1 MSYAQQLPPTRRIG
15 GISFVLL
22 LHAGLVYAL
31 VSGLGRQAIELIKQ
45 PLETKIIQE
54 VKPPPD
60 TPPPPPPKMVA
71 PPPPYVPPPEIPVT
85 APPPPNAITAVTT
98 VKPAVESAPTQVAP
112 KAEPVRTAPV
122 IDAARSCQ
130 PPEYPATSRR
140 LEETGTTILQFLID
154 VDGSVLDSKIETS
167 SGHQR
172 LDDAAKAGLSR
183 CKFKA
188 GTLDGKPEQSWARL
202 RYVWKLE

>member
-85 APPPPNAITAVTT
+85 APPPPT
-98 VKPAVESAPTQVAP
+98 PS
-112 KAEPVRTAPV
+112 
-122 IDAARSCQ
+122 
-130 PPEYPATSRR
+130 PP
-140 LEETGTTILQFLID
+140 
-154 VDGSVLDSKIETS
+154 
-167 SGHQR
+167 
-172 LDDAAKAGLSR
+172 
-183 CKFKA
+183 
-188 GTLDGKPEQSWARL
+188 
-202 RYVWKLE
+202 